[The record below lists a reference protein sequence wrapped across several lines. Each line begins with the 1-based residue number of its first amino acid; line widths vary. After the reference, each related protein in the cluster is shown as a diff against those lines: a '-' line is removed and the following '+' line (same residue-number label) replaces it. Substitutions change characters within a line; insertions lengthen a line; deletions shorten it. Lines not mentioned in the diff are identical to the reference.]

1 MMMLMFHIFHHQ
13 KNNMYIKI
21 KREVYMNHIGR
32 PTNKEIKKR
41 KRKKILKIG
50 LPITLVIIF

>member
-1 MMMLMFHIFHHQ
+1 
-13 KNNMYIKI
+13 
-21 KREVYMNHIGR
+21 MNHIGR